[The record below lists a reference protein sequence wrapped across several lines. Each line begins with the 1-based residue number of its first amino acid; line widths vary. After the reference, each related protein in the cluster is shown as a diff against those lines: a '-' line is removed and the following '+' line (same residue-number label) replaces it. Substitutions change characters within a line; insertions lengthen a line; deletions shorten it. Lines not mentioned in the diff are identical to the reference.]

1 MTSEMRS
8 NINKLLEMVNNKEI
22 TAYRVAKE
30 AGMSQIQI
38 SNLIKNKSRIDN
50 ISFKNAEAL
59 SQVYLE
65 LIGNN

>member
-8 NINKLLEMVNNKEI
+8 NINKLFEMVNNKEI

-38 SNLIKNKSRIDN
+38 SNLINK
-50 ISFKNAEAL
+50 K
-59 SQVYLE
+59 
-65 LIGNN
+65 

>member
-8 NINKLLEMVNNKEI
+8 NINKLFEMVNNKEI

-38 SNLIKNKSRIDN
+38 SNLINKKSSIDN
-50 ISFKNAEAL
+50 ISFSNAESL
-59 SQVYLE
+59 SEVYLE
-65 LIGNN
+65 LRK